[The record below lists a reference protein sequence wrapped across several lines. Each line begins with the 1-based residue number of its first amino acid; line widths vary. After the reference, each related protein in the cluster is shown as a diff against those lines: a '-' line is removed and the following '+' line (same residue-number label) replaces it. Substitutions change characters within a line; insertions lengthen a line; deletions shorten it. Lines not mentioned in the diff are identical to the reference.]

1 MTQVVWVA
9 APRQWV
15 SSPRAWVPAPWVWVQ
30 APDALVPAS
39 AALVP
44 APGAGLP
51 APGVRIPACLA
62 ALSSSSLLLS
72 GRLFFC
78 SAYLLMTGRRAGFGI
93 MCTQSLIHH
102 TILTIW
108 GPPLGLWAFGTDCTQ
123 ETQSLPS
130 PSRKGV
136 EGGGRNMFIG
146 VDWMSVD

>member
-78 SAYLLMTGRRAGFGI
+78 SAYLMMTGRRAGFVGWWECVHSPWYI
-93 MCTQSLIHH
+93 TPFLQFEGH
-102 TILTIW
+102 
-108 GPPLGLWAFGTDCTQ
+108 PLASERLVQIVRKKPNPFHLLPERGL
-123 ETQSLPS
+123 
-130 PSRKGV
+130 R
-136 EGGGRNMFIG
+136 GGGG
-146 VDWMSVD
+146 TCL